1 GSSRLP
7 ADPPPPGLP
16 PGVHPLSPELAKH
29 MDELVHAAEEY
40 RGLRLLRPVP
50 YGSLDQRALQARMA
64 ETGEEGWPTDEI
76 RALEVS
82 LKAFG
87 LIPERANVGKIY
99 RDLLVQQVAAFYD
112 SERKYLA
119 MVDHPGQNG
128 TAALVQVFG
137 AEMARRA
144 QEGIFVHELTHAIDD
159 QHFDIGKT
167 AKGNLLVDG
176 KAAYLGLV
184 EGDATL
190 TMFDYMLGK

>member
-1 GSSRLP
+1 
-7 ADPPPPGLP
+7 
-16 PGVHPLSPELAKH
+16 
-29 MDELVHAAEEY
+29 
-40 RGLRLLRPVP
+40 
-50 YGSLDQRALQARMA
+50 
-64 ETGEEGWPTDEI
+64 
-76 RALEVS
+76 
-82 LKAFG
+82 
-87 LIPERANVGKIY
+87 
-99 RDLLVQQVAAFYD
+99 AFYD

-184 EGDATL
+184 EGEATL
-190 TMFDYMLGK
+190 TMFDYMLGKRIETVPGFVGMMGEMAKDSGRLATLFPDLPGNAGLADAPAWFRDRLLFSYLQGFAFCLDVERVGGQK